1 MVFEN
6 FMPIMVSIIDF
17 MVANIRLLAPL
28 SVRQ

>member
-6 FMPIMVSIIDF
+6 FMASIVNF

-28 SVRQ
+28 TVRQ